1 MEKYQASEKPVG
13 KKGEITMQLDPVS
26 DYLTRIRNAQQ
37 AGHRRVDIPASKLKR
52 AITKILV
59 DKGYISRYIDIEDN
73 KQGVLR
79 LFLKYDAY
87 GQPVVKEI
95 KRVSKPGLRIYSA
108 GKDLPQSYN
117 GLGVVIV
124 STSKG
129 VMTDK
134 EARKLNVGGEILCT
148 VY

>member
-1 MEKYQASEKPVG
+1 MF
-13 KKGEITMQLDPVS
+13 DPIS

-52 AITKILV
+52 AMTKILV
-59 DKGYISRYIDIEDN
+59 EKGYVNKFINIDDD
-73 KQGVLR
+73 KQGMLR

-87 GQPVVKEI
+87 GQPVI
-95 KRVSKPGLRIYSA
+95 KNMKRISKPGLREYCGSDNIPRA
-108 GKDLPQSYN
+108 LN
-117 GLGVVIV
+117 GLGIV
-124 STSKG
+124 MLSTSRG

-134 EARKLNVGGEILCT
+134 EARKINVGGEVLCT

>member
-1 MEKYQASEKPVG
+1 MNSDT
-13 KKGEITMQLDPVS
+13 IS

-52 AITKILV
+52 AVTKILV
-59 DKGYISRYIDIEDN
+59 DKGYISKFIDIEDG
-73 KQGVLR
+73 KQGILR
-79 LFLKYDAY
+79 LFLKYDSY
-87 GQPVVKEI
+87 GQPVIKDI
-95 KRVSKPGLRIYSA
+95 KRISKPGLRKYSPV
-108 GKDLPQSYN
+108 GDLPRAYG

-124 STSKG
+124 STSRG

-134 EARKLNVGGEILCT
+134 EAKKLNVGGEILCS

>member
-1 MEKYQASEKPVG
+1 MHSDT
-13 KKGEITMQLDPVS
+13 IS

-52 AITKILV
+52 AMTKILV
-59 DKGYISRYIDIEDN
+59 DKGYISRFIDIEDGR
-73 KQGVLR
+73 QGVLR

-87 GQPVVKEI
+87 GQPVIKEL
-95 KRVSKPGLRIYSA
+95 KRISKPGLRKYSSNEN
-108 GKDLPQSYN
+108 LPKSYN
-117 GLGVVIV
+117 GLGIVIL

-134 EARKLNVGGEILCT
+134 EARKLKVGGEVLCS